1 MSVTR
6 FGLARGEGAAN
17 LAVADEYWAS
27 LPQSVREHLGCPIVS
42 ELTPISAKHDI
53 EALVLG
59 EP

>member
-6 FGLARGEGAAN
+6 FGLTHGEGAAN
-17 LAVADEYWAS
+17 LAVTDEYWAL

-42 ELTPISAKHDI
+42 ELTPITAKHDI